1 MPKRKCS
8 NIDASVGLRMRYYRI
23 QCGLTQQQVAD
34 ALKINRTTYT
44 KYETGVSEPSHELL
58 GKIVKMFGIDYN
70 AILDNRYNAILDNR
84 DYFERRVADGDMTL
98 NVLTLSERAII
109 ARYRSMSKE
118 DQKKI
123 CEYIDMLYNEK
134 AKKIL

>member
-1 MPKRKCS
+1 MKREFPNQATSFSEKSLKCS
-8 NIDASVGLRMRYYRI
+8 VSII
-23 QCGLTQQQVAD
+23 TQFLTTEII
-34 ALKINRTTYT
+34 LK
-44 KYETGVSEPSHELL
+44 E
-58 GKIVKMFGIDYN
+58 
-70 AILDNRYNAILDNR
+70 
-84 DYFERRVADGDMTL
+84 GDMTL